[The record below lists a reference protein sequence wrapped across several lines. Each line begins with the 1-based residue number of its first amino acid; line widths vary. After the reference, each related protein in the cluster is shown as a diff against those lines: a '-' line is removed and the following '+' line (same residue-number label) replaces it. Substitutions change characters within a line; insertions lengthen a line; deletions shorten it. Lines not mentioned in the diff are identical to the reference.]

1 MTLRVLASM
10 AVALTLPSLPA
21 LAAEEKLFS
30 HLAEDGK
37 TLFYTPCPE
46 EEWGECVTMSLH
58 CRGDSG
64 FGDALDLVITGGP
77 APDGL
82 DVRKMAKTLIDQPF
96 GEARVP
102 FIIGAKT
109 VDLAA
114 NVVTV
119 STNEMMGDWDL
130 SLHFMD
136 DSELL
141 DRLDASTAD
150 LKADVAGSMITLAAD
165 KRDAENLAR
174 LAKTC
179 LNAR

>member
-10 AVALTLPSLPA
+10 AVALTLLSPPA

>member
-1 MTLRVLASM
+1 MTLRALAGL
-10 AVALTLPSLPA
+10 AAALALLPLQA

-30 HLAEDGK
+30 HLDGDSK

-46 EEWGECVTMSLH
+46 GEWGECITMSLH

-64 FGDALDLVITGGP
+64 FGDALDLIITGAP
-77 APDGL
+77 APDGP
-82 DVRKMAKTLIDQPF
+82 DVRKMAKALIDQPF
-96 GEARVP
+96 GEARVS
-102 FIIGAKT
+102 FIIGSKT

-119 STNEMMGDWDL
+119 SMNEMMGDWDL
-130 SLHFMD
+130 ALHFMD

-141 DRLDASTAD
+141 DRLDGSTAD
-150 LKADVAGSMITLAAD
+150 LKADVAGTMITLAAD
-165 KRDAENLAR
+165 KRDADNLAR